1 LSVWL
6 RMGRDSFRLE
16 LLDRWQRPP
25 VVAPHRGTLRARVR
39 EAAGIAPDS
48 VVTQKG
54 EIDRAFAGSP
64 NAAPFLE
71 ASRSARRVSLAIP
84 DATRRGPWEACL
96 ESAVR
101 WLTERTPEASS
112 RNILAAT
119 GVHRP
124 SLPDGIRLPDGWS
137 VIANGQGGY
146 AKHQLVGTTGAGTE
160 VRLHPAWVEA
170 DLRVVL
176 ADLSFHY
183 FAGFGGGRKLVFP
196 GLGEPAGILSN
207 HKRCL
212 TSDGTLHPACESGNL
227 TGNPVHEDLV
237 DAVSLCP
244 PDLLIQ
250 AYEPAPGDPT
260 VLSMGHWREEHER
273 GCLAYLQGHALDHT
287 QRAEVLIADAGGFPR
302 DASLLQAHKSLRHAS
317 RFLAP
322 GGRLLLVAGL
332 EDGSGSETFER
343 LWALPSSE
351 LARRAAENYELH
363 LHTALSLRTICEN
376 FEIGILSRMEPD
388 RLATA
393 RIQPFGRLEDAVDW
407 LEARGKPRAWGWL
420 GRAEEVVPHLVGQG
434 GDG

>member
-1 LSVWL
+1 MSVWL
-6 RMGRDSFRLE
+6 RMGRDSIRLE

-39 EAAGIAPDS
+39 EAAGIAADS
-48 VVTQKG
+48 VPG
-54 EIDRAFAGSP
+54 RGGGIDRACADNPDVAS
-64 NAAPFLE
+64 FLG
-71 ASRSARRVSLAIP
+71 ASRSARRVCLAIP
-84 DATRRGPWEACL
+84 DATRRGPWEAYV
-96 ESAVR
+96 EDAIR
-101 WLTERTPEASS
+101 WVTEQTPEASS
-112 RNILAAT
+112 RSILVAT

-124 SLPDGIRLPDGWS
+124 CHPDDIGLPDGWS
-137 VIANGQGGY
+137 VTANGAGGY
-146 AKHQLVGTTGAGTE
+146 AEHRHVGTTRAGTE
-160 VRLHPAWVEA
+160 VRLHPAWVDA

-212 TSDGTLHPACESGNL
+212 TSEGTLHPGCESGNL
-227 TGNPVHEDLV
+227 AGNPVHEDLLG
-237 DAVSLCP
+237 AVALCP

-250 AYEPAPGDPT
+250 AFEPAPGEPPVVT
-260 VLSMGHWREEHER
+260 AGHWRREHER
-273 GCLAYLQGHALDHT
+273 GCDVYLHGHALDHT
-287 QRAEVLIADAGGFPR
+287 QRADVLIADAGGCPR

-317 RFLAP
+317 GFLAP

-343 LWALPSSE
+343 LWALPSAE
-351 LARRAAENYELH
+351 LSRRAAANYELH
-363 LHTALSLRTICEN
+363 LHTALSLRTICEG
-376 FEIGILSRMEPD
+376 FEIGILSRMEPG

-393 RIQPFGRLEDAVDW
+393 GIQPFGNVGDAVDW
-407 LEARGKPRAWGWL
+407 LEARGRPRAWGWL

-434 GDG
+434 GNG